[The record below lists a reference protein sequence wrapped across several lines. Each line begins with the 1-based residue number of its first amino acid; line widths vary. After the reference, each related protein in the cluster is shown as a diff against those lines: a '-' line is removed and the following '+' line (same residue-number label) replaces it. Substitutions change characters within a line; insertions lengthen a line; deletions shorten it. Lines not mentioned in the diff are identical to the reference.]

1 MWVLRLG
8 IDMLGGRRRWVR
20 RWVDIWARSESFLA
34 LDEKLV
40 RAFEVE
46 ILGANIVV

>member
-1 MWVLRLG
+1 
-8 IDMLGGRRRWVR
+8 MLGGRRRWVR
-20 RWVDIWARSESFLA
+20 RWVDILARREPFLA

-46 ILGANIVV
+46 VLDAKMVV

>member
-1 MWVLRLG
+1 
-8 IDMLGGRRRWVR
+8 MLGGRRRWVR
-20 RWVDIWARSESFLA
+20 RWVDIWARSEPFLA

-46 ILGANIVV
+46 VLDAKMLV